1 MDEITWTEGALEDLE
16 SIGQYYE
23 RSSTLYAALIVERLY
38 TSAEEVQAFPR
49 RGRKVPEVDH
59 EMLRELIV
67 EGYRLVYQIFED
79 RIEVVA
85 VLHSR
90 QDLIKKLRRRGRRL

>member
-1 MDEITWTEGALEDLE
+1 MVEIVWTEGALDDIE
-16 SIGQYYE
+16 SLGEYYE
-23 RSSTLYAALIVERLY
+23 RSSALYAASIVERLFNS
-38 TSAEEVQAFPR
+38 TEALQAFPR

-59 EMLRELIV
+59 DLLRELIV
-67 EGYRLVYQIFED
+67 EGYRLIYQIFDD
-79 RIEVVA
+79 RVEVVA

>member
-1 MDEITWTEGALEDLE
+1 MDEITWTKGALEDLE
-16 SIGQYYE
+16 SIGEYYE

-38 TSAEEVQAFPR
+38 TSAEELQAFPR

-59 EMLRELIV
+59 ELLRELIV

>member
-16 SIGQYYE
+16 SIGEYYE

-38 TSAEEVQAFPR
+38 TSAEEVQAFPL

-59 EMLRELIV
+59 EMLRELIL

-85 VLHSR
+85 VVHSR

>member
-16 SIGQYYE
+16 SIGEYYE

-38 TSAEEVQAFPR
+38 TSAEELQAFPR

>member
-1 MDEITWTEGALEDLE
+1 M
-16 SIGQYYE
+16 
-23 RSSTLYAALIVERLY
+23 IVERLY

-59 EMLRELIV
+59 DLLRELIV